1 MLRREIE
8 GRLGLSTAIG
18 PLVLSK
24 VEGCWSLEAETAS
37 KNYPKAPVPRAVPS
51 RSQTTVDFLPQEC
64 LLGNVADYYRA
75 LPLLQ
80 LVRISAIC
88 ATVCR
93 LRCHQK

>member
-8 GRLGLSTAIG
+8 GRLGLSKAIG

-51 RSQTTVDFLPQEC
+51 RSQTTVNFLPQEC

-75 LPLLQ
+75 LPLLR
-80 LVRISAIC
+80 LIRISAIC
-88 ATVCR
+88 ATGCQ